1 MSYQS
6 LDMKRFRL
14 NQLIT
19 TKPII
24 NPQDGT
30 NISKEYT
37 NGEITVVWK
46 PNTCIHSEKCWRG
59 LPGVLKPKDKPWIH
73 VEGASTEEI
82 IAQVDKCPSGALTW
96 YRNGDGKASVE
107 ANEDVKLEVFPNG
120 PIRVHVD
127 VEITH
132 SNGTVEKRAKITAL
146 CRCGHSANKPYCDGT
161 HKKIE
166 WRE

>member
-1 MSYQS
+1 MSA
-6 LDMKRFRL
+6 
-14 NQLIT
+14 
-19 TKPII
+19 
-24 NPQDGT
+24 

-59 LPGVLKPKDKPWIH
+59 LPGVFNPKSKPWIQ
-73 VEGASTEEI
+73 VEGATTEEL
-82 IAQVDKCPSGALTW
+82 IAQVEKCPSGALTW
-96 YRNGDGKASVE
+96 YRNSEGKQKPESSE
-107 ANEDVKLEVFPNG
+107 VKIEVFPNG
-120 PIRVHVD
+120 PVRIHGD

-132 SNGTVEKRAKITAL
+132 SNGAVEQRAKITAL